1 MTSFFGQTEAAQ
13 PTADQPMRDFTWF
26 TSTGK
31 ARKARAHYLT
41 FMPEHVTFWIESRD
55 GIPDRLVLAEANRE
69 VNGLYES
76 PC

>member
-1 MTSFFGQTEAAQ
+1 VTSFFGQTEAAQ
-13 PTADQPMRDFTWF
+13 PIADQPLRVFTWF
-26 TSTGK
+26 TSKGATRM
-31 ARKARAHYLT
+31 AEAHYLS

-76 PC
+76 TC